1 MTLTHSCSATILF
14 DAMPVIDYVE
24 LVKQLQRP
32 FRNIALEFD
41 EIEVERQSHARF
53 IGKRMSMQIR
63 HDETTVERFQ
73 LIAANR
79 PEGATAS
86 AEALHD
92 RLHDY
97 KGSLCIRFTEG
108 TEGAAADRIQL
119 QALYH
124 VVRHLL
130 RHYDATLVHWHKT
143 NMLFTKT
150 EFENPTGTPQTAARR
165 DPVKPRRPQ
174 AAATRRSARPEL
186 TTGAFAEGHMQV
198 AQTMNRLDESFVQAQ
213 ATGTD
218 TPLPGNATS
227 AQQAAKSWREVF
239 PRLEP
244 SEDTLRSSRQDI
256 FANDLIVAGDDHVE
270 DDSQPADVME
280 QMVVYVMS
288 LTLMVLMFPVGF
300 AVMFYNIVAGEN
312 IRMTARAMAL
322 TGVAMGLNMAGLM
335 PALSSL
341 V

>member
-1 MTLTHSCSATILF
+1 MTLSHSCSATILF

-41 EIEVERQSHARF
+41 EIEVERTSHARF
-53 IGKRMSMQIR
+53 VGKRMSMCIR
-63 HDETTVERFQ
+63 QCETMVERFQ

-79 PEGATAS
+79 PEGAAET

-97 KGSLCIRFTEG
+97 KGSLCIRFSEG
-108 TEGAAADRIQL
+108 TDGMAADRVQL

-130 RHYDATLVHWHKT
+130 RNYDATLIHWHKT
-143 NMLFTKT
+143 NMLFTKS
-150 EFENPTGTPQTAARR
+150 EFENPTGAA
-165 DPVKPRRPQ
+165 PSAVKPRRPQ
-174 AAATRRSARPEL
+174 AVASRRSTRPEL
-186 TTGAFAEGHMQV
+186 KSGAFAQGHMQV

-213 ATGTD
+213 TSGTD
-218 TPLPGNATS
+218 TPLPASPAT
-227 AQQAAKSWREVF
+227 ALEAAKNWRDVF

-244 SEDTLRSSRQDI
+244 SEHTLRSSRQEI
-256 FANDLIVAGDDHVE
+256 FANDLIVAGDDHTE
-270 DDSQPADVME
+270 DDSEPADVME
-280 QMVVYVMS
+280 QLVVYVMS

-335 PALSSL
+335 PTLTSL

>member
-1 MTLTHSCSATILF
+1 MTLSHSCSATILF

-41 EIEVERQSHARF
+41 EIEVERTEHARF
-53 IGKRMSMQIR
+53 VGKRMSMCIR
-63 HDETTVERFQ
+63 QCDTPVERFQ

-79 PEGATAS
+79 PDGAAETA
-86 AEALHD
+86 EELHD
-92 RLHDY
+92 RIHDY
-97 KGSLCIRFTEG
+97 KNSLCIRFTEG
-108 TEGAAADRIQL
+108 TEGTTVDRVQL

-130 RHYDATLVHWHKT
+130 RQYDATLIFWHKT
-143 NMLFTKT
+143 NMLFTKA
-150 EFENPTGTPQTAARR
+150 EFENPTGQRAQAA
-165 DPVKPRRPQ
+165 VKPRRPQ
-174 AAATRRSARPEL
+174 AAATRRSARPVL
-186 TTGAFAEGHMQV
+186 KTDAFEQGHMKV
-198 AQTMNRLDESFVQAQ
+198 ADTHSRLDDSFVQAQ
-213 ATGTD
+213 TSSGPEQ
-218 TPLPGNATS
+218 PLPANAS
-227 AQQAAKSWREVF
+227 VAHQAAKNWREVF

-244 SEDTLRSSRQDI
+244 SEDTLRSSRQEL
-256 FANDLIVAGDDHVE
+256 FANDLIVAGDDQIE
-270 DDSQPADVME
+270 DTSEPADVME
-280 QMVVYVMS
+280 QLVVYVMS

-322 TGVAMGLNMAGLM
+322 TGVAMGLDMAGLV
-335 PALSSL
+335 PSLTSL